1 MSLLN
6 NYNNEIP
13 NKNTIVNLLNNQ
25 FGDDKKD
32 NNINNKIVDKRFNYN
47 KPQIKSGLES
57 LFEGNIKMPFGEDIL
72 FLQSEAI
79 KAGPD
84 EYNKF
89 LKRHLNR
96 TVKKE
101 WIHKTI
107 EFT

>member
-1 MSLLN
+1 MSILN
-6 NYNNEIP
+6 NYNKKN
-13 NKNTIVNLLNNQ
+13 NGNTIVNLLNNQ
-25 FGDDKKD
+25 FVDDKKD
-32 NNINNKIVDKRFNYN
+32 NNHVVDERFNYN
-47 KPQIKSGLES
+47 KAEIKSGLES
-57 LFEGNIKMPFGEDIL
+57 LFEGNVKMPFGEDIL

>member
-6 NYNNEIP
+6 NYNNEKDK
-13 NKNTIVNLLNNQ
+13 KNTIINLLNTQ
-25 FGDDKKD
+25 FIDKK
-32 NNINNKIVDKRFNYN
+32 NNKIRNEIVNERFNYN
-47 KPQIKSGLES
+47 KPEIKSGLES
-57 LFEGNIKMPFGEDIL
+57 LFEGNVKMPFGEDIL

-84 EYNKF
+84 EYDKF

-96 TVKKE
+96 KVKKE
-101 WIHKTI
+101 WVHKTI

>member
-6 NYNNEIP
+6 NYNNEKDK
-13 NKNTIVNLLNNQ
+13 KNTIINLLNTQ
-25 FGDDKKD
+25 FIDKK
-32 NNINNKIVDKRFNYN
+32 NNKIRNEIVNERFNYN
-47 KPQIKSGLES
+47 KPEIKSGLES
-57 LFEGNIKMPFGEDIL
+57 LFEGNVKMPFGEDIL

-84 EYNKF
+84 QYDKF

-96 TVKKE
+96 KVKKE
-101 WIHKTI
+101 WVHKTI